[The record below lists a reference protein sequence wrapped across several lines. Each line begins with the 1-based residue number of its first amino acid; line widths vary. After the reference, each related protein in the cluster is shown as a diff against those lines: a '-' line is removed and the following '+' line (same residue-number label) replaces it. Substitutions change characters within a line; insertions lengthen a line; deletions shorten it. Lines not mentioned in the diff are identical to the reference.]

1 MDKFEE
7 KETMKKETLEKNTCY
22 NCLFNYN
29 PESSISPP
37 PKKIKKWAVWKEKSF
52 FKTKINK
59 YYVKPVRAIET
70 VCIDVE
76 RNQEKQK

>member
-22 NCLFNYN
+22 ICLINYN

-37 PKKIKKWAVWKEKSF
+37 S
-52 FKTKINK
+52 
-59 YYVKPVRAIET
+59 
-70 VCIDVE
+70 
-76 RNQEKQK
+76 

>member
-37 PKKIKKWAVWKEKSF
+37 PKKIKKWAV
-52 FKTKINK
+52 
-59 YYVKPVRAIET
+59 
-70 VCIDVE
+70 
-76 RNQEKQK
+76 